1 MPPLDHPSVWHL
13 PWRSKKLLY
22 GKKNLIAVGGKTE
35 EGGSKARRS
44 DTAEEPV
51 CYHPWSE
58 YLYEDLLGGL
68 FIKLVI
74 DLSSPDGMLPW
85 VCLQQRIGC
94 VVITYNDD
102 HTKLLG
108 ERLLS
113 LMKVAMADPASKL
126 YNSLYA
132 TAIGKEK
139 AKEKAEEKAA
149 AEKADKPK
157 KPPKRK
163 IADGQKPSKPKKS
176 KTGEGDGDNPLETD
190 DHPKACDD
198 EVIDEE
204 EDEVWD
210 PLAQTNTTGDDS

>member
-58 YLYEDLLGGL
+58 HLYEDLLGGL

-139 AKEKAEEKAA
+139 AKEKAEEKVA
-149 AEKADKPK
+149 AEKGLADKQK

-163 IADGQKPSKPKKS
+163 SADGQKPSKPKKS
-176 KTGEGDGDNPLETD
+176 KTGEGDGANPLETD
-190 DHPKACDD
+190 EPPKADD
-198 EVIDEE
+198 DDDEE
-204 EDEVWD
+204 EEVWD
-210 PLAQTNTTGDDS
+210 PLAQTNTAGDDS